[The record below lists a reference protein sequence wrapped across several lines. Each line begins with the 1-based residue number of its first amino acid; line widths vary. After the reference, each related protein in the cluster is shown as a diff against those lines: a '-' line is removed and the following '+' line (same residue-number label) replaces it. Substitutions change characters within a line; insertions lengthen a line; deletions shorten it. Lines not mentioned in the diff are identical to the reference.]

1 VNKGKLLGIEIGG
14 TKLQIVGGDEAGTV
28 VSAHR
33 FSVDKAEGAAGIR
46 KKIEETIK
54 RHYTG
59 SVTAVGVGFGGPVN
73 AATGQIATSFHI
85 DGWSAF
91 ALAKWLEPLAEAPVF
106 VDNDANVAALGEAT
120 CGAGRGYT
128 SVLYVTLGSGVG
140 GGLVINRKIYHGAVP
155 GEVEIGHIRMDRAGT
170 TLQSLCS
177 GWAVDQKIRDAIA
190 GEPEGVLATLAGDR
204 RAGEAALLGDALAA
218 RDAKAGEIFEQTT
231 DDLAFGLSHAVHLL
245 HPEMLILGGGL
256 SLLGEVLR
264 ESVAR
269 KLPGY
274 LMRAFAPG
282 PPVKLA
288 QLGEQAVPVGS
299 LVLAHQKIQKQ

>member
-1 VNKGKLLGIEIGG
+1 LSKGNLLGIEIGG
-14 TKLQIVGGDEAGTV
+14 TKLQIVGGDEAGNV

-46 KKIEETIK
+46 KRIEETIK

-59 SVTAVGVGFGGPVN
+59 LVTAVGVGFGGPVN

-91 ALAKWLEPLAEAPVF
+91 ALAGWLEPLVEAPVF

-128 SVLYVTLGSGVG
+128 SVLYITLGSGVG
-140 GGLVINRKIYHGAVP
+140 GGLVVNRQIYHGAVP
-155 GEVEIGHIRMDRAGT
+155 GEVEIGHIRMDRSGT

-190 GEPEGVLATLAGDR
+190 GEPDGVLATLAGDR
-204 RAGEAALLGDALAA
+204 RAGEAAILGDALAA

-231 DDLAFGLSHAVHLL
+231 DDLAFGLSHAIHLL
-245 HPEMLILGGGL
+245 HPEVLILGGGL

-264 ESVAR
+264 GRVAH

-299 LVLAHQKIQKQ
+299 LVLARQKIKKQ